1 MASTTATSS
10 SSSTAAST
18 TATSSTSKFKPV
30 SNGTSDVKGKAA
42 AVTAAGEEQR
52 ELYDDSDID
61 RILAQEATGVQ
72 RDEECE
78 RVLKA
83 FKLNP
88 YDVLG
93 VEPTVTDDEIH
104 KTYRKKSLMIHPDRY
119 HAPRGPEAF
128 DLLKKAQTD
137 LLNAEKRKLIDK
149 TLADARM
156 LILRSLNLPPETP
169 DTHDKVRF
177 LLPPMRERV
186 KQKAKEI
193 LIDDEL
199 RRRRTNKMQMIA
211 EGAEAQRVETAQAER
226 KRKAE
231 EKAQWEESREARV
244 TDWRS
249 FQKGTSKKKRPKVLG

>member
-1 MASTTATSS
+1 MTDSPAASVPSTTTSAAAQNTSTVNGASVAS
-10 SSSTAAST
+10 S
-18 TATSSTSKFKPV
+18 
-30 SNGTSDVKGKAA
+30 GTKSHDVKGKGVA
-42 AVTAAGEEQR
+42 EEERQP
-52 ELYDDSDID
+52 YDDSDID
-61 RILAQEATGVQ
+61 RILAQEATGIQ

-104 KTYRKKSLMIHPDRY
+104 KIYRKKSLMIHPDRY

-128 DLLKKAQTD
+128 DLLKKAQTE
-137 LLNAEKRKLIDK
+137 LLTAEKRKLIDK

-177 LLPPMRERV
+177 LLPPLRERM

-211 EGAEAQRVETAQAER
+211 EGAEAQKTETAQAER
-226 KRKAE
+226 KRKQE
-231 EKAQWEESREARV
+231 EKAQWEESRESRV

-249 FQKGTSKKKRPKVLG
+249 FQKGTNKKKRPKVLG